1 MFYGLWKFSLLN
13 YQSIL
18 WPSTIPRKKRREEKG
33 GGGSLICQGI
43 RMKAWPPELPG
54 NGRASQSKRE
64 TALSRRAGGFEIG
77 SQEATAV
84 VICVAQA
91 CQAHRQC
98 AQCSSLELREGGQGL
113 LRAPAPTTGSFSAGW
128 WSQRAGKQ
136 AGWLQITTASVHL
149 AQTKETEQPSFFI
162 SPTELLGTEEE
173 KAIYSPIFFP

>member
-18 WPSTIPRKKRREEKG
+18 WPSTIPRKKRTEEKG

-43 RMKAWPPELPG
+43 RMKAWPPELLG
-54 NGRASQSKRE
+54 NGRASQSKRV

-91 CQAHRQC
+91 HQARNN
-98 AQCSSLELREGGQGL
+98 APSAAPWSSERV

-136 AGWLQITTASVHL
+136 AGWLQITTVSVCR

-173 KAIYSPIFFP
+173 KAIYSPFFFLK